1 MHRMIIFLSNRMSYF
16 PKQKIQ
22 VKYHQ
27 FICQIINSTWNSA
40 IAAAVTEQ
48 K

>member
-1 MHRMIIFLSNRMSYF
+1 MHRMIIFLSNRLSYF

-40 IAAAVTEQ
+40 IGAAVTEQ